1 MGYNPQGI
9 MNIYEIIRRW
19 HAGHTING
27 IAKTL
32 DLDQKTVRSYIRR
45 ARKIGIERESALSEE
60 GDLLSQL
67 HALTPSAQRQKP
79 ASEQFEPYPD
89 SFRTTHL
96 LDNET
101 DTRFIQVLLGH
112 KHISTT
118 QIYTHVFSRTL
129 KDVRSPIENLIL

>member
-19 HAGHTING
+19 HAGHTISG

-32 DLDQKTVRSYIRR
+32 DLDRKTVRSYIRR
-45 ARKIGIERESALSEE
+45 ARKIGINRGSVLPEE

-79 ASEQFEPYPD
+79 ASEQFEPYREEILGLNGYSGDTDPP
-89 SFRTTHL
+89 FRA
-96 LDNET
+96 
-101 DTRFIQVLLGH
+101 
-112 KHISTT
+112 
-118 QIYTHVFSRTL
+118 Y
-129 KDVRSPIENLIL
+129 